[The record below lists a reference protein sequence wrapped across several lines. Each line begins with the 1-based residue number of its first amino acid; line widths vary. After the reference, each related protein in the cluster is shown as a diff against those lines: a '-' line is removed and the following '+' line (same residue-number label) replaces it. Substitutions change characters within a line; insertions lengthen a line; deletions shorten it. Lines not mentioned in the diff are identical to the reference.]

1 MSSRTSILGILALFV
16 GTRTAAFLIP
26 FGVTSYPDGHLVM
39 TDVTRY
45 EMWSATLADGAFP
58 LGDPIWQYPP
68 LAAPLFLV
76 SRAAPRYDAGFMS
89 GALLA
94 DALTLLALLIVGHRR
109 HRFAGAWLWAGAAA
123 IVGPVFLTR
132 FDVFPT
138 AAVVIALLVVSAH
151 PKASGALMG
160 LGAALKVWPLLAT
173 AALRRGQLA
182 VGLSA
187 FALAVAVTTAL
198 MWWWFGSQS
207 LSFLDGQAKRG
218 LQVESV
224 AALPFIVGKAFGLDV
239 DVTFRYGAME
249 LDVAGAGMAGTIAT
263 IAGLLVLGWL
273 GFLRLRGRLD
283 LVPGPDV
290 ALTAVLVSVVAS
302 RVFSPQYSIWLV
314 GIAAACLATYGSA
327 MRVPVVLICVA
338 AALTQVIFPPLYT
351 ELLGGA
357 PLATTLQV
365 VRVVL
370 IVLAT
375 VVALRS
381 VARGPGSAVAARIR
395 INAGEKV

>member
-1 MSSRTSILGILALFV
+1 MSPRTSILGILALFV
-16 GTRTAAFLIP
+16 GTRIAAFLIP

-45 EMWSATLADGAFP
+45 EIWSGTLADGEFP

-94 DALTLLALLIVGHRR
+94 DALTLLALLIVAHRR

-138 AAVVIALLVVSAH
+138 AAVVIALLVVAAH
-151 PKASGALMG
+151 PRASGALMG
-160 LGAALKVWPLLAT
+160 LAAALKVWPLLAI

-187 FALAVAVTTAL
+187 FAIAVVVTTAL

-207 LSFLDGQAKRG
+207 LTFLDGQAKRG

-224 AALPFIVGKAFGLDV
+224 AALPFVVGKAFGLDV

-249 LDVAGAGMAGTIAT
+249 LDVAGAGVAGTIAT

-283 LVPGPDV
+283 LIPGPDV

-357 PLATTLQV
+357 PLATALQV
-365 VRVVL
+365 VRIVL

-375 VVALRS
+375 VLALRS
-381 VARGPGSAVAARIR
+381 VARGQGSAVAARIR
-395 INAGEKV
+395 INTGEKV